1 MKATASKTQN
11 IQDISDALEALAQM
25 HVMHDAMQDQ
35 ISRLEADRTELRNK
49 VEELEQ
55 EARDREDEIDA
66 LRSDIADLED
76 EINDAESKYDGDLEE
91 LQNHHAGDVPTLVK
105 IRDLICRGDSK
116 EARWQIEQLLHN
128 LDSAWSCSGSR
139 AGGAL

>member
-1 MKATASKTQN
+1 MKSTASKTQN

-25 HVMHDAMQDQ
+25 HVLHDAMQDQ

-49 VEELEQ
+49 VEELEN
-55 EARDREDEIDA
+55 EARDRASEISGLQDKLDNA
-66 LRSDIADLED
+66 EIKIDDLED
-76 EINDAESKYDGDLEE
+76 LPITDAE
-91 LQNHHAGDVPTLVK
+91 HVPTLVK